1 LIKEVKMR
9 TYNPI
14 TTALTPD
21 SVSKLKKIAERERRS
36 LTNLMRIILED
47 YIEKQE
53 RKKVTYRQKG
63 NKKKIEYT

>member
-1 LIKEVKMR
+1 MR

-53 RKKVTYRQKG
+53 KEESNIQAEGEQEENRIYLIR
-63 NKKKIEYT
+63 

>member
-1 LIKEVKMR
+1 MR

-14 TTALTPD
+14 STALSDHT
-21 SVSKLKKIAERERRS
+21 VSKLKKIAERERRS

-53 RKKVTYRQKG
+53 KEESNIQAEGEQEENRIYLIR
-63 NKKKIEYT
+63 

>member
-1 LIKEVKMR
+1 MR